1 MVMEYKEFLKQP
13 EIKDRFNNMLNEQQ
27 KYYMTNRFDQGFDKE
42 HRKLMSIK
50 MAFITTDMYF
60 TSIHEAKNTK

>member
-13 EIKDRFNNMLNEQQ
+13 EIKDRFNNMLKERQ
-27 KYYMTNRFDQGFDKE
+27 KYYMTNRFDQGFDKV
-42 HRKLMSIK
+42 HCKLMSIK
-50 MAFITTDMYF
+50 MACITTDMYY